1 MRRLRRLC
9 LPLLLVVPLLVGVP
23 AAANAQATDDSRSF
37 PDTGFS
43 IQDDA
48 IWNFFNQHGGTAVF
62 GEPIS
67 REFTLYGYPVQLFE
81 RLGLVVLPDGTVQAL
96 ELPGP
101 GYLPYTSFN
110 GSTVPAVDGGVQAT
124 APSVDQTGYSQRMS
138 EYLLATVP
146 DSFNGQPVAF
156 YSTLGGASPDLAV
169 WGAPTSQPAVD
180 PNNPNVI
187 YQRFQRGIMTYDA
200 TTGTTQGLLLG
211 DYLKALLTGQNLPPD
226 LALEAA
232 QSPLLRQYDPTR
244 PQSLARPSALTNTD
258 LTDAFTPD
266 V

>member
-1 MRRLRRLC
+1 MRRFI
-9 LPLLLVVPLLVGVP
+9 LPFLVGLLLLALVP
-23 AAANAQATDDSRSF
+23 AAANAQTADDSRSF
-37 PDTGFS
+37 PDTGFT

-48 IWNFFNQHGGTAVF
+48 IWNFFSQHGGTAVF

-67 REFTLYGYPVQLFE
+67 REFMLYGYPVQLFE
-81 RLGLVVLPDGTVQAL
+81 RFGLVVLPDGTVQAL

-101 GYLPYTSFN
+101 GYLPYTGFN
-110 GSTVPAVDGGVQAT
+110 GSIVPATDGGVQAT
-124 APSVDQTGYSQRMS
+124 APSVDQNGYSQRMT
-138 EYLLATVP
+138 EYLMATVP
-146 DSFNGQPVAF
+146 DTVNGQPVDF
-156 YSTLGGASPDLAV
+156 YSTLGGSSPDLAV
-169 WGAPTSQPAVD
+169 WGAPTSQPTID

-200 TTGTTQGLLLG
+200 TTGTTQGMLLG

-232 QSPLLRQYDPTR
+232 QSPLLRQYDPSKA
-244 PQSLARPSALTNTD
+244 QFLARPNALTNTD

-266 V
+266 VG